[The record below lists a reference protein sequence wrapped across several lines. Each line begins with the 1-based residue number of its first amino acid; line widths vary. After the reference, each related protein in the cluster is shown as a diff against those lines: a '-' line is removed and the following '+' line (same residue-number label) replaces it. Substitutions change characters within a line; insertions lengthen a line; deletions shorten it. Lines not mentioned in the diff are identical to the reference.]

1 MPSKLLE
8 PQYPDRFEVRYVS
21 ANGGIR
27 WNNKWVGVSSV
38 LIGEHIGLE
47 EVDDGLWD
55 VYFANYRLGRLN
67 ERFMRIED
75 TLGKL
80 KRRV

>member
-1 MPSKLLE
+1 M
-8 PQYPDRFEVRYVS
+8 RYVS

-27 WNNKWVGVSSV
+27 WKNHWVNVSSV
-38 LIGEHIGLE
+38 LVGEHIGLE
-47 EVDDGLWD
+47 EIDDGQWD
-55 VYFANYRLGRLN
+55 VYFANYRLGRLH

-75 TLGKL
+75 CLGKL

>member
-1 MPSKLLE
+1 MPSKLLALE
-8 PQYPDRFEVRYVS
+8 YPDRFEVLYVN

-27 WNNKWVGVSSV
+27 WRKKWVNVSSV
-38 LIGEHIGLE
+38 WIGVHIGLD
-47 EVDDGLWD
+47 EVDDGQWD

-75 TLGKL
+75 SLGKL